1 MFSGPCCWCQG
12 PSCQLVAS
20 LLLVGAPP
28 SRRRLLRLFTPGFHP
43 RAVQRLTKSRPSSQ
57 LISLR
62 QPDSQDYRFRDQDC
76 FTTSNEIVL
85 LHLRTCALPGLAAG
99 RQDSTRCGG
108 LVRLDSTTREYYAL
122 CRRRCPSIP
131 TAASFPFH
139 PPGGCC
145 LKSCLE
151 ISLFC
156 PKLNTF
162 LFSQS
167 TSFCM
172 GQKKIPG
179 HCIGSQTL

>member
-1 MFSGPCCWCQG
+1 MFSGPCCYQG

-62 QPDSQDYRFRDQDC
+62 QPDGQDYRLRDQDC
-76 FTTSNEIVL
+76 FTTSKEIVL
-85 LHLRTCALPGLAAG
+85 LHLHTCALPCLAG

-145 LKSCLE
+145 CLKSCLE

-156 PKLNTF
+156 PKLNPF
-162 LFSQS
+162 LFSLS
-167 TSFCM
+167 ISSSM
-172 GQKKIPG
+172 GENRFLDIV
-179 HCIGSQTL
+179 